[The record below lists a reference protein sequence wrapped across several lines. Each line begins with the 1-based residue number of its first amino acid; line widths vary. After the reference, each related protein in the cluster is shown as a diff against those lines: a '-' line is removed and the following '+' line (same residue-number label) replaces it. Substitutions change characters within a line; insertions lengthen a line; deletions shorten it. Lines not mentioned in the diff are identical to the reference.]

1 MDGRSEAPMKAYRVS
16 GTAPFGSQRQPFS
29 YDLPAEDTDAA
40 KHKVYSTLGSRH
52 RIMRR
57 SIKIESVSEI
67 TLGHPPTPLSSTNS
81 VMKSL
86 HKAVPLRSLPKK
98 SELRLSA
105 QLQTGFIVHC
115 SAHS

>member
-57 SIKIESVSEI
+57 SIKIDSVSEI
-67 TLGHPPTPLSSTNS
+67 DPRTSTDPT
-81 VMKSL
+81 VL
-86 HKAVPLRSLPKK
+86 HHFRDEIA
-98 SELRLSA
+98 A
-105 QLQTGFIVHC
+105 QGGPITV
-115 SAHS
+115 AAEEE

>member
-1 MDGRSEAPMKAYRVS
+1 MKAYRVS

-67 TLGHPPTPLSSTNS
+67 DPRTSTDPT
-81 VMKSL
+81 VL
-86 HKAVPLRSLPKK
+86 HQFRDEIA
-98 SELRLSA
+98 A
-105 QLQTGFIVHC
+105 QGGPVTV
-115 SAHS
+115 AAEEE

>member
-1 MDGRSEAPMKAYRVS
+1 MKAYRVS

-67 TLGHPPTPLSSTNS
+67 DPRTSTEPA
-81 VMKSL
+81 VL
-86 HKAVPLRSLPKK
+86 HHFRDEIAAQGGPVAVAA
-98 SELRLSA
+98 EEE
-105 QLQTGFIVHC
+105 
-115 SAHS
+115 